1 MPTRLAREL
10 ALLRRHLLDM
20 SGHVIDQHTGA
31 VAAILEQDL
40 ERANL
45 VIARDDE
52 IDALEMEVD
61 RHCERVL
68 ALHQPVAADLRAV
81 IMAEKINTD
90 LERIG
95 DHCKNVARI
104 TEHVVNAAHILSEAR
119 FREMANASR
128 QMLLQARQA
137 FLSRDAG
144 LGRKILDYDETVDGL
159 HWESFDILVEHI
171 RSRSEDV
178 EVAAHLLMASKALE
192 RISDHATNIAQAV
205 VFLIEGEDI
214 RHSAEA

>member
-20 SGHVIDQHTGA
+20 SGHVIDQYTGA

-40 ERANL
+40 DKANL

-104 TEHVVNAAHILSEAR
+104 TEYVVDAPHILSEAR

-137 FLSRDAG
+137 FLSRDAD
-144 LGRKILDYDETVDGL
+144 LGRKILDYDETVDDL
-159 HWESFDILVEHI
+159 HWENFDVLVEHF
-171 RSRSEDV
+171 RSHSDDV

-192 RISDHATNIAQAV
+192 RISDHATNIAKAV